1 MESRLSEYLLDSDV
15 LIQHLRGHGAT
26 TDLLTRSALNGP
38 LGIAAI
44 CRTEVIAGMRDK
56 ERAATMRFLDALA
69 CYPLDASVA
78 DRAGELIRHSRCR
91 GIMIDVPDAIIA
103 ATALEHGL
111 VLLTYNARHFPIP
124 ELKLFQ
130 DMPLLG

>member
-1 MESRLSEYLLDSDV
+1 MSEYLLDSNV
-15 LIQHLRGHGAT
+15 LIQHLRGDGAT

-56 ERAATMRFLDALA
+56 ERAATLRFLDALA
-69 CYPLDASVA
+69 CYPLDATIA
-78 DRAGELIRHSRCR
+78 DRAGELVRHCR
-91 GIMIDVPDAIIA
+91 GRGIALDAPDAIIA

-111 VLLTYNARHFPIP
+111 VLLTYNARRLPIP
-124 ELKLFQ
+124 GLKCYP
-130 DMPLLG
+130 DMPPLS

>member
-1 MESRLSEYLLDSDV
+1 MSEYLLDSSV

-44 CRTEVIAGMRDK
+44 CRTEVTAGMREN
-56 ERAATMRFLDALA
+56 ERAATLRFLDAPA
-69 CYPLDASVA
+69 CCPLDVSIA
-78 DRAGELIRHSRCR
+78 DRAGELIRHSR
-91 GIMIDVPDAIIA
+91 GSSIDVPDAIIA

-111 VLLTYNARHFPIP
+111 VLLTYNARHFPVSQ
-124 ELKLFQ
+124 LKFYP
-130 DMPLLG
+130 DMPPVG

>member
-26 TDLLTRSALNGP
+26 TDLLTRSTLNGP

-56 ERAATMRFLDALA
+56 IIHGYRRIDLQEVWNTATKDIPILITQLE
-69 CYPLDASVA
+69 PLVSAEEED
-78 DRAGELIRHSRCR
+78 E
-91 GIMIDVPDAIIA
+91 
-103 ATALEHGL
+103 T
-111 VLLTYNARHFPIP
+111 
-124 ELKLFQ
+124 
-130 DMPLLG
+130 